1 MNQKARSYVHVASG
15 KSLCTLQ
22 GRLTLASGVVVLALM
37 AETLAVRRMAAAVA
51 ASSSLPLSR

>member
-51 ASSSLPLSR
+51 ASSSLP